1 MNYSIKPF
9 EMKDLPFLWEM
20 LYQSIYVPE
29 GQEVPSLAIL
39 KEPAIEKYLNHWG
52 KEHDHALIA
61 VNENNHPIGAAWIR
75 LLDQENAGYGFVDN
89 NTPELG
95 MAIESAYRGLGVGK
109 DLLSR
114 MMDFAEDL
122 GYSAISLSVDPRNK
136 NALRLYENSGFKKE
150 YEDDGGSWTMK
161 KDLQHQK

>member
-29 GQEVPSLAIL
+29 GQKVPSLDIL
-39 KEPAIEKYLNHWG
+39 KEPAIEKYLSHWG
-52 KEHDHALIA
+52 KEHDHALVA
-61 VNENNHPIGAAWIR
+61 VNENNYPIGAVWIR

-95 MAIESAYRGLGVGK
+95 MAIESSYRGLGVGK
-109 DLLSR
+109 NLLSK
-114 MMDFAEDL
+114 MIDLAEDL
-122 GYSAISLSVDPRNK
+122 RYSAISFNVDPRNK

-161 KDLQHQK
+161 KDL

>member
-20 LYQSIYVPE
+20 LYQSIHVPE
-29 GQEVPSLAIL
+29 GQEVPSLDIL
-39 KEPAIEKYLNHWG
+39 KEPAIEKYLNHWS
-52 KEHDHALIA
+52 KEHDQALIA
-61 VNENNHPIGAAWIR
+61 VNENNHPIGSVWIR

-95 MAIESAYRGLGVGK
+95 MAIESSYRGLGVGK

-114 MMDFAEDL
+114 MMDLAKDL

>member
-1 MNYSIKPF
+1 MNYSIKSF
-9 EMKDLPFLWEM
+9 EKKGLPFLWEM
-20 LYQSIYVPE
+20 LYQSIYALE

-39 KEPAIEKYLNHWG
+39 KEPAIEKYLSHWG

-61 VNENNHPIGAAWIR
+61 VNDNNHPIGAVWIR

-95 MAIESAYRGLGVGK
+95 MAIESSYRGLGVGK
-109 DLLSR
+109 DLLSK
-114 MMDFAEDL
+114 MIDLAEDL

-161 KDLQHQK
+161 KELQHQK

>member
-9 EMKDLPFLWEM
+9 EKKDLPFLWEM

-29 GQEVPSLAIL
+29 GQEVPSRDVL
-39 KEPAIEKYLNHWG
+39 KEPAIEKYLSHWG
-52 KEHDHALIA
+52 KEHDHALVA
-61 VNENNHPIGAAWIR
+61 VNENNYPIGAVWIR

-95 MAIESAYRGLGVGK
+95 MAIESSYRGLGVGK
-109 DLLSR
+109 NLLSK
-114 MMDFAEDL
+114 MMDLAKDL
-122 GYSAISLSVDPRNK
+122 GYSAISLSVDTRNK

-161 KDLQHQK
+161 KDL